1 MNDFA
6 FQKFALIQ
14 SVIDQIK
21 LDLANNDETAI
32 EEMLAQLDNEVLQA
46 YLPEKNIG
54 SLVVIMMAAA

>member
-46 YLPEKNIG
+46 YLPE
-54 SLVVIMMAAA
+54 VEQ

>member
-1 MNDFA
+1 MNDYA

-32 EEMLAQLDNEVLQA
+32 EEMLAQLDNKVLQA
-46 YLPEKNIG
+46 YLPE
-54 SLVVIMMAAA
+54 VEQ